1 MGTGKKLKKKFEKPG
16 HPWERARIEKER
28 ILRENYGIRR
38 KSEIWKMS
46 SMLKNFKRQAK
57 KLIAMTG
64 VQTEREKQQLI
75 SKLNR
80 LGLIEKDATMDSI
93 LSITLENLMDRRLQ
107 SKIFL
112 MGLARTSKQA
122 RQLVIHGH
130 INVNDAVIDS
140 PSYLV
145 KVGDKISYTKASKF
159 NNPEHPER
167 VKEKKGEVKKEKKE
181 ILKKREPKKEIK
193 EPSKEI
199 SEKKTEEKINEKKSK

>member
-28 ILRENYGIRR
+28 VLKENYGIRR

-46 SMLKNFKRQAK
+46 SILKNFKRQAK

-64 VQTEREKQQLI
+64 LQAEREKQQLI

-80 LGLIEKDATMDSI
+80 LGLIEKDATMDNI

-130 INVNDAVIDS
+130 VNVNDAVIDS

-145 KVGDKISYTKASKF
+145 KVGDKISYTKTSKF

-181 ILKKREPKKEIK
+181 IIKNKVKKEKK

-199 SEKKTEEKINEKKSK
+199 SEKKAEEKKNEKKSK